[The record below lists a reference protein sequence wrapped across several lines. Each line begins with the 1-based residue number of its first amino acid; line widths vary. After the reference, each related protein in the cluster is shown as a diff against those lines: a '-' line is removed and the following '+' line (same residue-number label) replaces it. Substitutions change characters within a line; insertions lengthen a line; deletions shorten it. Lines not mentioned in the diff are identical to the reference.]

1 GNLEGM
7 KLKTSL
13 SSPVLMQSYNLIA
26 DAPQI
31 WSNEFLTEADAPK
44 PSSTIAYAATPASE
58 WSDQVVT
65 EVVKGVEL
73 EYKRILKLDYIS

>member
-1 GNLEGM
+1 M

-13 SSPVLMQSYNLIA
+13 SSPVVMQSYNLIA

-31 WSNEFLTEADAPK
+31 WSNEFLTEADAPS
-44 PSSTIAYAATPASE
+44 PSFTSVRSPPAVTPASE

-73 EYKRILKLDYIS
+73 EYTKILKL